1 MKGLGTWH
9 DVTCKE
15 HLLMSLDIANNTE
28 ADRNDGRFF
37 LLIDWLI
44 DRSNL
49 TSLQTKDGKT
59 RICFSPL
66 DTTSMQVSQEAKSRQ
81 KKEVRPLMC
90 FPLALE
96 RHLWT
101 GAGEPDTKKLILA
114 IQQSGNQT
122 SARSININCEL
133 IMSELRYEC
142 FSGNYFCDCEYLKVI

>member
-1 MKGLGTWH
+1 MMWLAKNIYLCHWILQITQRLI
-9 DVTCKE
+9 E
-15 HLLMSLDIANNTE
+15 MM
-28 ADRNDGRFF
+28 ADFF
-37 LLIDWLI
+37 FWLIDWLI
-44 DRSNL
+44 D
-49 TSLQTKDGKT
+49 QTWHH
-59 RICFSPL
+59 
-66 DTTSMQVSQEAKSRQ
+66 SRQ
-81 KKEVRPLMC
+81 RMGKRGFVSPRWIPHRCKCLRRRRVAKRRRWDPLMC

-142 FSGNYFCDCEYLKVI
+142 FSGNSFCDCEYLKVI